1 MLRYQFVL
9 VKSKGTNTH
18 EQYKKSIAKEDINLL
33 ELDKYNGETILVNT
47 DAELEKAC
55 TEIEKCTIIGI
66 DTETK
71 PSFKKGQMN
80 TVALLQ
86 IATDKKAYIVRLKK
100 VKMSQRLADIF
111 ANEAIKK
118 IGIAIFDDLKDL
130 KKIIPFT
137 DKSVVDLNLL
147 APKLGFESIGAKK
160 LSALV
165 LGIRISKRQQVSNW
179 ELEKLSQAQID
190 YAATDAWICR
200 EIYLRL
206 V

>member
-1 MLRYQFVL
+1 MNKSSQF
-9 VKSKGTNTH
+9 
-18 EQYKKSIAKEDINLL
+18 KKFITKDDINLL
-33 ELDKYNGETILVNT
+33 DLGKFNGEITLVDT
-47 DAELEKAC
+47 DEALEKAC
-55 TEIEKCTIIGI
+55 SEIAQCAIIGI

-71 PSFKKGQMN
+71 PSFKKGIIN

-86 IATDKKAYIVRLKK
+86 IATDKKAYIIRLKK
-100 VKMSQRLADIF
+100 VSMTGQLAGIF
-111 ANEAIKK
+111 ANKEIKK
-118 IGIAIFDDLKDL
+118 IGIAVFDDLKDL
-130 KKIIPFT
+130 KKLHPFK
-137 DKSVVDLNLL
+137 DASVVDLNLL

-179 ELEKLSQAQID
+179 ELENLSQAQID

-200 EIYLRL
+200 EIYLKL

>member
-1 MLRYQFVL
+1 MN
-9 VKSKGTNTH
+9 KAEK
-18 EQYKKSIAKEDINLL
+18 YKKFIAKEDINLL
-33 ELDKYNGETILVNT
+33 ELDKYNGETILVDT

-55 TEIEKCTIIGI
+55 SEIEKCAIIGI

-71 PSFKKGQMN
+71 PSFRKGQMN

-86 IATDKKAYIVRLKK
+86 ISTDKKAYIVRLKK
-100 VKMSQRLADIF
+100 VKMSKRLADIF
-111 ANEAIKK
+111 TNEAIKK

-179 ELEKLSQAQID
+179 ELEQLSQAQID

-200 EIYLRL
+200 EIYLKL

>member
-1 MLRYQFVL
+1 MN
-9 VKSKGTNTH
+9 KAEK
-18 EQYKKSIAKEDINLL
+18 YKKFIAKEDINLL
-33 ELDKYNGETILVNT
+33 ELDKYNGETILVDT

-55 TEIEKCTIIGI
+55 SEIEKCSIIGI

-71 PSFKKGQMN
+71 PSFRKGQMN

-86 IATDKKAYIVRLKK
+86 ISTDKKAYIVRLKK
-100 VKMSQRLADIF
+100 VKMSKRLADIF
-111 ANEAIKK
+111 SNEAIKK

-179 ELEKLSQAQID
+179 ELEQLSQAQID

-200 EIYLRL
+200 EIYLKL

>member
-1 MLRYQFVL
+1 MNKTTQFE
-9 VKSKGTNTH
+9 KYIS
-18 EQYKKSIAKEDINLL
+18 KEDINLL
-33 ELDKYNGETILVNT
+33 DLDKYNGEIILVDT
-47 DAELEKAC
+47 KEALEQAC
-55 TEIEKCTIIGI
+55 NEIEQCAIIGI

-71 PSFKKGQMN
+71 PSFKKGVMN

-86 IATDKKAYIVRLKK
+86 IATDKKAYIIRLKK
-100 VKMSQRLADIF
+100 VAMSQQLADIF
-111 ANEAIKK
+111 SNESIKK
-118 IGIAIFDDLKDL
+118 IGIAVFDDIKDL
-130 KKIIPFT
+130 RKLKPFT
-137 DKSVVDLNLL
+137 DKAVVDLNLL

-179 ELEKLSQAQID
+179 EAQNLTQAQID

-200 EIYLRL
+200 EIYLKL

>member
-1 MLRYQFVL
+1 M
-9 VKSKGTNTH
+9 SKV
-18 EQYKKSIAKEDINLL
+18 EKYKKFIAKEDINLL
-33 ELDKYNGETILVNT
+33 ELDKYNGETILVDT

-55 TEIEKCTIIGI
+55 SEIEKCAIIGI

-71 PSFKKGQMN
+71 PSFRKGQMN

-100 VKMSQRLADIF
+100 VKMSKRLADIF
-111 ANEAIKK
+111 TNEAIKK

-200 EIYLRL
+200 EIYLKL

>member
-1 MLRYQFVL
+1 MN
-9 VKSKGTNTH
+9 KAEK
-18 EQYKKSIAKEDINLL
+18 YKKFIAKEDINLL
-33 ELDKYNGETILVNT
+33 ELDKYNGETILVDT

-55 TEIEKCTIIGI
+55 SEIEKCAIIGI

-71 PSFKKGQMN
+71 PSFRKGQMN

-100 VKMSQRLADIF
+100 VKMSKRLADIF
-111 ANEAIKK
+111 TNEAIKK

-179 ELEKLSQAQID
+179 ELEQLSQAQID

-200 EIYLRL
+200 EIYLKL

>member
-1 MLRYQFVL
+1 MNKALKYR
-9 VKSKGTNTH
+9 KIIT
-18 EQYKKSIAKEDINLL
+18 KEEISTL
-33 ELDKYNGETILVNT
+33 ELDKYSGEIVLVETEN
-47 DAELEKAC
+47 ALAKAC
-55 TEIEKCTIIGI
+55 AEILECTIVGI

-71 PSFKKGQMN
+71 PSFRKGQIN
-80 TVALLQ
+80 SVALLQ
-86 IATDKKAYIVRLKK
+86 IATDKKVYIIRLKLVAMSKELASIFSNEDIIK
-100 VKMSQRLADIF
+100 V
-111 ANEAIKK
+111 
-118 IGIAIFDDLKDL
+118 GIAVRDDLKDL
-130 KKIIPFT
+130 KKLQAF
-137 DKSVVDLNLL
+137 DEKSVIDLNVL

-179 ELEKLSQAQID
+179 ESAELTKAQIT